1 MSTARGALFSPI
13 RSEYTDRM
21 NDINL
26 CNEDGYG
33 FGFIPSKHLPPG
45 QDEYY
50 IRNSLLD
57 KPLDSY
63 RSLRAPEI
71 EALARNGNT
80 CTDWSKIRVRDPFV
94 PGLVRG
100 SDFAGLVRIGRLERV
115 VLSHHD
121 LETPAGI
128 TNSRIVSCDI
138 GDSCAI
144 HDCGYIA
151 HYQIGDLCILLNNSE
166 IHTTNHAKFGN
177 GIVMEGED
185 ESVRVWIDL
194 MNEAGGRSVLPFDGM
209 ICADAWLWAK
219 RRDDTALMERFQ
231 ALTQAAFETR
241 RGGYGRIGAGS
252 VLKHNRIIKDV
263 RIGECAYIKGANKL
277 KNITINSSE
286 AERTQIG
293 EGVEM
298 VNGIVGYGCRA
309 FYGIKAIR
317 FVMGNNSALKY
328 GARLIHSI
336 LGDNSTVSCC
346 ELLNNLIFPAHEQ
359 HHNTSFLI
367 ASVVQGQS
375 NLAAGCTIGS
385 NHNSRANDGEI
396 EARRGFWP
404 GLSTSLKHSSCFASY
419 VLLSKGDYPNELDIP
434 LPFCLVNEN
443 SAKDRLELIP
453 AYWWMYNLYALL
465 RNETKFAARDKRI
478 SKIQTVE
485 FSPFAPDTAEDIF
498 RARTLLEE
506 WAGTAVIL
514 AEGGDPSGLKNEALR
529 ERGRSYLSGPEDGR
543 ILVHAY
549 GVENSTRPVLVLKA
563 GRAWKAYRRMLHW
576 YAAREVLT
584 YFEARPDMTI
594 QDASESLE
602 GPRERVWENLGG
614 QIVPARKVD
623 ALTAEI
629 RSGALGSWEEI
640 HAAYA
645 RLAAEYPLDKARH
658 AWATLR
664 DLEGWS
670 SIGEKELGKALDL
683 LEESSRYVEEQVYLS
698 RAKDYTNPFRRA
710 TFRNPEEL
718 RAVCGS
724 PEGNPFVRATKEE
737 TERLRGRIDALRAR
751 IRK

>member
-1 MSTARGALFSPI
+1 
-13 RSEYTDRM
+13 M

-26 CNEDGYG
+26 SAEGGYG
-33 FGFIPSKHLPPG
+33 FGFIPSGRLPPG
-45 QDEYY
+45 LDEYY
-50 IRNSLLD
+50 LRNSTLD

-63 RSLRAPEI
+63 RPLRAPEI
-71 EALARNGNT
+71 ETLARNGNT
-80 CTDWSKIRVRDPFV
+80 CTDWSKILVRDPFV
-94 PGLVRG
+94 PDLVRG
-100 SDFAGLVRIGRLERV
+100 TDFAGLVRIGRLERV
-115 VLSHHD
+115 ILSHHD
-121 LETPAGI
+121 LAIPAGI
-128 TNSRIVSCDI
+128 TDSRIVSCDI

-151 HYQIGDLCILLNNSE
+151 HYQIGDSCILLNNSE
-166 IHTTNHAKFGN
+166 IHATNHAKFGN

-219 RRDDTALMERFQ
+219 RRDDAALMERFR

-252 VLKHNRIIKDV
+252 VLKHNRIIKDA
-263 RIGECAYIKGANKL
+263 RIGDCAYIKGANKL
-277 KNITINSSE
+277 KNITINSSD

-317 FVMGNNSALKY
+317 FVLGNNSALKY
-328 GARLIHSI
+328 GARLIHSV

-346 ELLNNLIFPAHEQ
+346 ELLNNLIFPSHEQ

-396 EARRGFWP
+396 QAGRGFWP
-404 GLSTSLKHSSCFASY
+404 GLSTSLKHSSRFASY
-419 VLLSKGDYPNELDIP
+419 VLLSKGDYPAELDIP

-443 SAKDRLELIP
+443 PARDRLELIP

-465 RNETKFAARDKRI
+465 RNESKFASRDKRLTRV
-478 SKIQTVE
+478 QALE
-485 FSPFAPDTAEDIF
+485 FSPFAPDTAEEIF
-498 RARTLLEE
+498 RARALLEE
-506 WAGTAVIL
+506 WAGTAAIL
-514 AEGGDPSGLKNEALR
+514 AEGGDAAAPGPAALR
-529 ERGRSYLSGPEDGR
+529 ERGRAVLSGPEDGK
-543 ILVHAY
+543 IPVHAY

-563 GRAWKAYRRMLHW
+563 GRGWKAYRRMLHW
-576 YAAREVLT
+576 YAVREILA
-584 YFEARPDMTI
+584 YFEARPDMTVS
-594 QDASESLE
+594 DAAEALE
-602 GPRERVWENLGG
+602 GPRERDWENLGG
-614 QIVPARKVD
+614 QIAPARKVE
-623 ALTAEI
+623 ALVAEI
-629 RSGALGSWEEI
+629 RSGDLGSWGEI
-640 HAAYA
+640 HEAYA
-645 RLAAEYPLDKARH
+645 RLAGEYPLDKARH
-658 AWATLR
+658 AWAALR
-664 DLEGWS
+664 DLEGWPG
-670 SIGEKELGKALDL
+670 IGKKEMDKALDL
-683 LEESSRYVEEQVYLS
+683 LEECSRYVEEQVFLS
-698 RAKDYTNPFRRA
+698 RAKDYTNPFRQA

-724 PEGNPFVRATKEE
+724 PEGNPFVRATKEDA
-737 TERLRGRIDALRAR
+737 ERLRGRIDALRAR

>member
-1 MSTARGALFSPI
+1 M
-13 RSEYTDRM
+13 
-21 NDINL
+21 
-26 CNEDGYG
+26 
-33 FGFIPSKHLPPG
+33 
-45 QDEYY
+45 
-50 IRNSLLD
+50 
-57 KPLDSY
+57 
-63 RSLRAPEI
+63 
-71 EALARNGNT
+71 
-80 CTDWSKIRVRDPFV
+80 
-94 PGLVRG
+94 
-100 SDFAGLVRIGRLERV
+100 
-115 VLSHHD
+115 LSHHD

-231 ALTQAAFETR
+231 AL
-241 RGGYGRIGAGS
+241 
-252 VLKHNRIIKDV
+252 
-263 RIGECAYIKGANKL
+263 
-277 KNITINSSE
+277 
-286 AERTQIG
+286 
-293 EGVEM
+293 
-298 VNGIVGYGCRA
+298 
-309 FYGIKAIR
+309 
-317 FVMGNNSALKY
+317 NNSALKY

-465 RNETKFAARDKRI
+465 RNESKFAARDKRI

>member
-1 MSTARGALFSPI
+1 
-13 RSEYTDRM
+13 M
-21 NDINL
+21 NDITL
-26 CNEDGYG
+26 SDEAGYG
-33 FGFIPSKHLPPG
+33 LSFVPPG
-45 QDEYY
+45 LLPRGRDEYHL
-50 IRNSLLD
+50 RNSTLG

-63 RSLRAPEI
+63 RPLRAAEI
-71 EALARNGNT
+71 ETLARNGNT
-80 CTDWSKIRVRDPFV
+80 CTDWSGIRVRDPFI
-94 PGLVRG
+94 PDLIRG
-100 SDFAGLVRIGRLERV
+100 CDFAGLVRIGRLERV

-128 TNSRIVSCDI
+128 TDSRIVACDI
-138 GDSCAI
+138 GDLCAI
-144 HDCGYIA
+144 HDCDYIA
-151 HYQIGDLCILLNNSE
+151 HYQIGDSCILLNNNE
-166 IHTTNHAKFGN
+166 IHATNHAKFGN
-177 GIVMEGED
+177 GIVMEGEE

-219 RRDDTALMERFQ
+219 RRDDSALMERFR
-231 ALTQAAFETR
+231 ALTQAGFETR

-252 VLKHNRIIKDV
+252 VLKHNRIIKDAL
-263 RIGECAYIKGANKL
+263 IGDCAYIKGANKL
-277 KNITINSSE
+277 KNITINSSD

-293 EGVEM
+293 EGVEL

-309 FYGIKAIR
+309 FYGVKAIR

-328 GARLIHSI
+328 GARLIHSV

-396 EARRGFWP
+396 QAGRGFWP
-404 GLSTSLKHSSCFASY
+404 GLSTSLKHSSRFASY
-419 VLLSKGDYPNELDIP
+419 VLLSKGDYPSELDIP

-443 SAKDRLELIP
+443 PAKDRIELIP

-465 RNETKFAARDKRI
+465 RNESKFAARDKRI
-478 SKIQTVE
+478 TKVQALE
-485 FSPFAPDTAEDIF
+485 FSPFAPDTAEEIF

-506 WAGTAVIL
+506 WAGTAAVL
-514 AEGGDPSGLKNEALR
+514 AEGGDPTATGTDALR
-529 ERGRSYLSGPEDGR
+529 ERGRALLAGPEDGR
-543 ILVHAY
+543 IPVHAY

-576 YAAREVLT
+576 YAAREILA
-584 YFEARPDMTI
+584 YLEARPDMSVS
-594 QDASESLE
+594 DAAEALN
-602 GPRERVWENLGG
+602 GPREREWENLGG
-614 QIVPARKVD
+614 QIVPARKVES
-623 ALTAEI
+623 LLAEI
-629 RSGALGSWEEI
+629 RAGDLGSWEEI
-640 HAAYA
+640 HAAYG
-645 RLAAEYPLDKARH
+645 RLASEYPVDKARH
-658 AWATLR
+658 AWACLR
-664 DLEGWS
+664 DLEGWA
-670 SIGEKELGKALDL
+670 SIGPRELGKALDL
-683 LEESSRYVEEQVYLS
+683 LEEGSRYVEEQVYLS
-698 RAKDYTNPFRRA
+698 RAKDYSNPFRRA

-724 PEGNPFVRATKEE
+724 PEGNPFVRATKEDAE
-737 TERLRGRIDALRAR
+737 LLRGRIDALRAR